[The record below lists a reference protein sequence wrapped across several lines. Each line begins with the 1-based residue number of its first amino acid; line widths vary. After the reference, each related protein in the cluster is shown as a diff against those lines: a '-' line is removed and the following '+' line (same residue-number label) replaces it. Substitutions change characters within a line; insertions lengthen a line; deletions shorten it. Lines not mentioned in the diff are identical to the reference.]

1 MMMRMLEAGGVPV
14 LADGVREA
22 DVSNPRGY
30 FEFEPVKALDQGAG
44 DADWLP
50 DARGQAVKIISF
62 LLTWLPEH
70 YNYQV
75 LFMQRD
81 LEEVHASQAEMLH
94 RRGAAEAGDAS
105 ASRRMYEGHLA
116 QVERFLRLR
125 PCFST
130 FVVSYRDAVASPD
143 ATAAAVAAFLGRR
156 LDTAAMARA
165 VDATLYR
172 NRT

>member
-1 MMMRMLEAGGVPV
+1 
-14 LADGVREA
+14 
-22 DVSNPRGY
+22 
-30 FEFEPVKALDQGAG
+30 
-44 DADWLP
+44 
-50 DARGQAVKIISF
+50 
-62 LLTWLPEH
+62 
-70 YNYQV
+70 
-75 LFMQRD
+75 MQRD
-81 LEEVHASQAEMLH
+81 LDEVHASQAEMLH
-94 RRGAAEAGDAS
+94 RRGEAEAGDAS

-130 FVVSYRDAVASPD
+130 LVVSYRDAVASPD